1 MINGDDQF
9 ETEKGSGG
17 NFVIGLLA
25 GTVLGAGLGMLF
37 APKPG
42 AELRTQLTDQATSVR
57 ERAYD
62 MGSRIASGIGNP
74 GDNAAG
80 RPLAG

>member
-1 MINGDDQF
+1 MINGDDRF
-9 ETEKGSGG
+9 ESEKGSGG

-42 AELRTQLTDQATSVR
+42 SELRSQLGDQANSMR

-62 MGSRIASGIGNP
+62 VGSRFATGLGNP

-80 RPLAG
+80 HPLAG